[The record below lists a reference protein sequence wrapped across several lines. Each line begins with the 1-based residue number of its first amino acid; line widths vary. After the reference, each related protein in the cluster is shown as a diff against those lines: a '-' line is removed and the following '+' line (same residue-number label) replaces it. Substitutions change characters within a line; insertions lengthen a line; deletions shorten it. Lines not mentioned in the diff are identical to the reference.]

1 MGYRTNQ
8 CQSCGNWG
16 HNRRGCPQIK
26 EAHAKVEAMA
36 KKYGI
41 EKPDQEWVST
51 AWIDSI
57 NAASMKANGNV
68 DHPEDTISWR
78 ARWHWEETEE
88 RKNAQARKNKR
99 GRKCGFCDER
109 GHNARTCESKKQ
121 HRKDC
126 DAMRGLA
133 HRVLA
138 ACLKKAGIVPGA
150 LMRKRDWDHNKSDY
164 AQTICMVTSIEWD
177 RIAEPGYNTPGGAPR
192 HFDEWFKSPI
202 IRVRMPNGDEGNMRL
217 PQDIKQQSHYNYY
230 EKESESWGLVS
241 GVANGNINEDRGWMG
256 GNETLLSPEAGGVYH
271 WSTNKAGEGNRVVDS
286 DLQPE
291 IDRLVN
297 QVSKWR
303 DGQ

>member
-8 CQSCGNWG
+8 CQSCGQYG

-26 EAHAKVEAMA
+26 EAHARVERLAE
-36 KKYGI
+36 KYGVYRS
-41 EKPDQEWVST
+41 EEELTYASTSWVCR
-51 AWIDSI
+51 I
-57 NAASMKANGNV
+57 NEAAKIQDA
-68 DHPEDTISWR
+68 DEDEISWR
-78 ARWHWEETEE
+78 DRWHWQEIEE
-88 RKNAQARKNKR
+88 RKIAQAAKNKR

-150 LMRKRDWDHNKSDY
+150 LMRKREWDWKINNY
-164 AQTICMVTSIEWD
+164 QQVMCMVTGIEWD
-177 RIAEPGYNTPGGAPR
+177 RVAEAGYDTSQGLPR
-192 HFDEWFKSPI
+192 HFDGWFKGPV
-202 IRVRMPNGDEGNMRL
+202 IRVRMPNGDEGLMRI
-217 PQDIKQQSHYNYY
+217 PQDTEQQSHYNYY
-230 EKESESWGLVS
+230 EKQDESWGLMS
-241 GVANGNINEDRGWMG
+241 GVPNGNINENGGWMG
-256 GNETLLSPEAGGVYH
+256 DNETLLSPEAGGVYLYGRQ
-271 WSTNKAGEGNRVVDS
+271 AEQGDRLVDK

-297 QVSKWR
+297 QVSAWR
-303 DGQ
+303 DH